1 MFDNLRAAILV
12 PEIRKRVGFVFFAFA
27 WFVFMIHVQLP
38 NVNQAAWQRAL
49 QGGTFYNLLG
59 FLSGGALQKL
69 SIIAMGI
76 TPYINASIIMQ
87 LMTVVLPQL
96 EEMAKKGGE
105 EGRKA
110 ISQYTRWLTIA
121 LAILQATFMTNAM
134 KLSGVFY
141 DPSIWYQLFAIVA
154 FVAGTLFLMWLGEQ
168 ITDKGIGNGVSLIIF
183 IGIVL
188 RYPTYVSQTAS
199 SASQGALSLLNLVLY
214 VVVAIAIIIG
224 IIFMYQGQRRV
235 PVQQARRVVG
245 RKMFAGRST
254 YIPLRLNNAGVISII
269 FAISILLLPQ
279 QALSWFSVHSGAAKS
294 TWVNL
299 FQLPWGSHWTMQFPT
314 NVPALSE
321 TLGAWFAP
329 GGTIYNL
336 MYFLLVVIFTF
347 FYSSVVINTRDVADN
362 LKKTGA
368 FIPGIRPGQ
377 PTVDYLNKILL
388 RLTTAAAISESF
400 NVWFSPNGLLYSI
413 FYFLLVVIFTFFY
426 ASIVLNTKDVADNLK
441 KSGSFIPGIRPG
453 DPTVQYLNKILYR
466 LTFAS
471 AIFLGLLAVVPG
483 ALQRGLSVTTFYL
496 GSTSLLIVVGVAL
509 DTITQIEARLAMR
522 DYRGFIKR

>member
-1 MFDNLRAAILV
+1 M

-38 NVNQAAWQRAL
+38 NVNEAVWQRVLSSGA
-49 QGGTFYNLLG
+49 FYNLLG

-105 EGRKA
+105 EGRKK
-110 ISQYTRWLTIA
+110 ISQYTRWLTIVLA
-121 LAILQATFMTNAM
+121 LLQATFMASAMRNA
-134 KLSGVFY
+134 GVFY
-141 DPSIWYQLFAIVA
+141 DQGMGYLLFAIVA
-154 FVAGTLFLMWLGEQ
+154 MVAGTLFLMWLGEQ
-168 ITDKGIGNGVSLIIF
+168 ISDKGIGNGVSLIIF

-188 RYPTYVSQTAS
+188 RFPQYIVQTYS
-199 SASQGALSLLNLVLY
+199 SASSGSESLLNLVLY
-214 VVVAIAIIIG
+214 IVFALAIIVG

-279 QALSWFSVHSGAAKS
+279 QALSWFNRGGSATGVIGSVS
-294 TWVNL
+294 TFL
-299 FQLPWGSHWTMQFPT
+299 
-314 NVPALSE
+314 NVYFSPNGIL
-321 TLGAWFAP
+321 
-329 GGTIYNL
+329 YNVV
-336 MYFLLVVIFTF
+336 YFVLVVIFTF
-347 FYSSVVINTRDVADN
+347 FYSSIVINTRDVADN

-368 FIPGIRPGQ
+368 FIPGIRPG
-377 PTVDYLNKILL
+377 
-388 RLTTAAAISESF
+388 E
-400 NVWFSPNGLLYSI
+400 
-413 FYFLLVVIFTFFY
+413 
-426 ASIVLNTKDVADNLK
+426 
-441 KSGSFIPGIRPG
+441 
-453 DPTVQYLNKILYR
+453 PTVQYLNKILMR
-466 LTFAS
+466 LTTAS
-471 AIFLGLLAVVPG
+471 ALFLGVLAVLPG

>member
-1 MFDNLRAAILV
+1 MLTNLRAALLV
-12 PEIRKRVGFVFFAFA
+12 PDIRQRVLFVFFAFA
-27 WFVFMIHVQLP
+27 VFVFMIHVQLP
-38 NVNQAAWQRAL
+38 NVNDAVWQRL
-49 QGGTFYNLLG
+49 LSQGVFYNLLG

-105 EGRKA
+105 EGRKK
-110 ISQYTRWLTIA
+110 IGQYTRWLTIV
-121 LAILQATFMTNAM
+121 LATLQAFFMANMMRQA
-134 KLSGVFY
+134 GVFY
-141 DPSIWYQLFAIVA
+141 DNSIWFELYVVIAMVG
-154 FVAGTLFLMWLGEQ
+154 GTLFLMWLGEQ

-188 RYPTYVSQTAS
+188 RYPQYVAQTFTS
-199 SASQGALSLLNLVLY
+199 TSTGGESVVNLIVYILI
-214 VVVAIAIIIG
+214 AIAVIISIV
-224 IIFMYQGQRRV
+224 FLYQGQRRI

-269 FAISILLLPQ
+269 FAISLLLLPQ
-279 QALSWFSVHSGAAKS
+279 QALSWFNRGGAA
-294 TWVNL
+294 TGGIL
-299 FQLPWGSHWTMQFPT
+299 G
-314 NVPALSE
+314 NVSGWLQVYFSPNSWL
-321 TLGAWFAP
+321 
-329 GGTIYNL
+329 YNL
-336 MYFLLVVIFTF
+336 VYFVLVVVFTF
-347 FYSSVVINTRDVADN
+347 FYSAIVINTRD
-362 LKKTGA
+362 
-368 FIPGIRPGQ
+368 I
-377 PTVDYLNKILL
+377 
-388 RLTTAAAISESF
+388 
-400 NVWFSPNGLLYSI
+400 
-413 FYFLLVVIFTFFY
+413 
-426 ASIVLNTKDVADNLK
+426 ADNLK

-453 DPTVQYLNKILYR
+453 QPTVDYINRILMR
-466 LTFAS
+466 ITTAA
-471 AIFLGLLAVVPG
+471 AIYLGLLAVLPG

>member
-1 MFDNLRAAILV
+1 MFDNLRAALLV

-38 NVNQAAWQRAL
+38 NVNEAVWQRVL
-49 QGGTFYNLLG
+49 QSGAFYNLLG

-105 EGRKA
+105 EGRKK
-110 ISQYTRWLTIA
+110 ISQYTRWLTIVLA
-121 LAILQATFMTNAM
+121 LLQGTFMANAM
-134 KLSGVFY
+134 RSAGVFY
-141 DPSIWYQLFAIVA
+141 DQSIAYMLFAILAMVS
-154 FVAGTLFLMWLGEQ
+154 GTMFLMWLGEQ
-168 ITDKGIGNGVSLIIF
+168 ISDKGIGNGVSLIIF

-188 RYPTYVSQTAS
+188 RYPQYLVQTYTSAAS
-199 SASQGALSLLNLVLY
+199 GSESLLNLVLY
-214 VVVAIAIIIG
+214 IVFALAIIIG

-279 QALSWFSVHSGAAKS
+279 QALSWFNRGGGATGLVGAIS
-294 TWVNL
+294 TWL
-299 FQLPWGSHWTMQFPT
+299 
-314 NVPALSE
+314 NVYFSPNGIL
-321 TLGAWFAP
+321 
-329 GGTIYNL
+329 YNL
-336 MYFLLVVIFTF
+336 VYFMLVVIFTF
-347 FYSSVVINTRDVADN
+347 FYSSIVINTRDVADN

-368 FIPGIRPGQ
+368 FIPGIRPG
-377 PTVDYLNKILL
+377 
-388 RLTTAAAISESF
+388 E
-400 NVWFSPNGLLYSI
+400 
-413 FYFLLVVIFTFFY
+413 
-426 ASIVLNTKDVADNLK
+426 
-441 KSGSFIPGIRPG
+441 
-453 DPTVQYLNKILYR
+453 PTVQYLNKILMR
-466 LTFAS
+466 LTTA
-471 AIFLGLLAVVPG
+471 AALFLGLLAVLPG

>member
-1 MFDNLRAAILV
+1 MFDNLRAALLV
-12 PEIRKRVGFVFFAFA
+12 PDIRKRIGFVLFAFA
-27 WFVFMIHVQLP
+27 WFIFMIHVQLP
-38 NVNQAAWQRAL
+38 NVNEAAWQQVL
-49 QGGTFYNLLG
+49 KSGQFYTLLG

-96 EEMAKKGGE
+96 EDLAKKGGE
-105 EGRKA
+105 EGRKK
-110 ISQYTRWLTIA
+110 ISQYTRWLTIV
-121 LAILQATFMTNAM
+121 LAILQSTFMTNAM
-134 KLSGVFY
+134 KASGVFY

-154 FVAGTLFLMWLGEQ
+154 LVAGTLFLMWLGEQ
-168 ITDKGIGNGVSLIIF
+168 ISDKGIGNGVSLIIF

-188 RYPTYVSQTAS
+188 RYPQYVSETYASAS
-199 SASQGALSLLNLVLY
+199 SGGLSLLNLVLF
-214 VVVAIAIIIG
+214 IAITIGIIVG

-279 QALSWFSVHSGAAKS
+279 QALTWLHSADKAAWF
-294 TWVNL
+294 NL
-299 FQLPWGSHWTMQFPT
+299 FTIPGVNWTWQFPT
-314 NVPALSE
+314 NIAALQE
-321 TLGAWFAP
+321 TIQVWFAP
-329 GGTIYNL
+329 ASTLYNIA
-336 MYFLLVVIFTF
+336 YFLLVVIFTF
-347 FYSSVVINTRDVADN
+347 FYSSIVLNTRDVADN

-377 PTVDYLNKILL
+377 PTVDYLNKILI
-388 RLTTAAAISESF
+388 RLTT
-400 NVWFSPNGLLYSI
+400 
-413 FYFLLVVIFTFFY
+413 
-426 ASIVLNTKDVADNLK
+426 
-441 KSGSFIPGIRPG
+441 
-453 DPTVQYLNKILYR
+453 
-466 LTFAS
+466 AS
-471 AIFLGLLAVVPG
+471 AIFLGLLAVAPNV
-483 ALQRGLSVTTFYL
+483 LERGLNVTTIYL

-509 DTITQIEARLAMR
+509 DTISQIEARLAMR

>member
-1 MFDNLRAAILV
+1 VIDNLRAAILV
-12 PEIRKRVGFVFFAFA
+12 PEIRQRVFFVLFAFA

-38 NVNQAAWQRAL
+38 DVNQAAWQRVL
-49 QGGTFYNLLG
+49 QNGTFYNLLG

-96 EEMAKKGGE
+96 EELAKKGGE
-105 EGRKA
+105 EGRKK
-110 ISQYTRWLTIA
+110 ISQYTRWLTIV
-121 LAILQATFMTNAM
+121 LACMQGTFMAVSM
-134 KLSGVFY
+134 QRSGVFY
-141 DPSIWYQLFAIVA
+141 DNSIWFLLYAIVA
-154 FVAGTLFLMWLGEQ
+154 MVAGTLFLMWLGEQ
-168 ITDKGIGNGVSLIIF
+168 ISDKGIGNGVSLIIF

-188 RYPTYVSQTAS
+188 RFPTYVTQTFS
-199 SASQGALSLLNLVLY
+199 STAGGGESWFNIFLYFVIAL
-214 VVVAIAIIIG
+214 VVIVS
-224 IIFMYQGQRRV
+224 IIFLYQGQRRV

-279 QALSWFSVHSGAAKS
+279 QALSWFNHGQAGGGGWLGNVS
-294 TWVNL
+294 TWL
-299 FQLPWGSHWTMQFPT
+299 
-314 NVPALSE
+314 NV
-321 TLGAWFAP
+321 WFSP
-329 GGTIYNL
+329 NGPLYNVV
-336 MYFLLVVIFTF
+336 YFLLVVIFTF
-347 FYSSVVINTRDVADN
+347 FYSSIVLNTRDVADN

-377 PTVDYLNKILL
+377 PTVDYLNKILF
-388 RLTTAAAISESF
+388 RITTAAAI
-400 NVWFSPNGLLYSI
+400 Y
-413 FYFLLVVIFTFFY
+413 
-426 ASIVLNTKDVADNLK
+426 
-441 KSGSFIPGIRPG
+441 
-453 DPTVQYLNKILYR
+453 
-466 LTFAS
+466 
-471 AIFLGLLAVVPG
+471 LGLLAVLPG